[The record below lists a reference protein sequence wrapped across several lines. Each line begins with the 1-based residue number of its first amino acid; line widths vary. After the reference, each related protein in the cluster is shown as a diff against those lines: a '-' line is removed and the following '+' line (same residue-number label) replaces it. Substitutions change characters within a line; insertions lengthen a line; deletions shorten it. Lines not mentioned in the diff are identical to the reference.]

1 LSSPISYFRYAEMVF
16 GDKLLN
22 QFNGELAAL
31 RHQREM
37 ESLGESP
44 GVDRVLDV
52 TVKLAERAGLPP
64 LMGLFR
70 KALKLGQPSVEQMV
84 DNLEFAAYEE
94 SRRIW
99 GHLEGQAERQKEF
112 EARLNSHEAQ
122 VAYLSACFHG
132 LRTSDPQKHS
142 RLALLA
148 INCIFMD
155 DLKPESLDDMM
166 QAAAELRD
174 ADIVMLGKLYEL
186 WKPLLERVE
195 RAKLATSS
203 SPNFHNEFQN
213 VWHRFGRSLDPAEQL
228 EYRGSFARLQSH
240 GMIQQVMFSNYE
252 VGREP
257 YVLLEG
263 GAKFYERLREI
274 GDSSA

>member
-1 LSSPISYFRYAEMVF
+1 M
-16 GDKLLN
+16 N
-22 QFNGELAAL
+22 QFDGELAAL

-37 ESLGESP
+37 DALSESP

-52 TVKLAERAGLPP
+52 TVKLAEKVGLPP
-64 LMGLFR
+64 FMGLFR
-70 KALKLGQPSVEQMV
+70 KALKFGQPSIEKMV
-84 DNLEFAAYEE
+84 DDLESAANEE
-94 SRRIW
+94 IRRIW
-99 GHLEGQAERQKEF
+99 ERLEGQAERQKEF

-132 LRTSDPQKHS
+132 LRTSDPRNHS
-142 RLALLA
+142 RLALLT

-166 QAAAELRD
+166 RSAAELRD
-174 ADIVMLGKLYEL
+174 ADIDMLGRLYEL
-186 WKPLLERVE
+186 WKPLLKRVE

-203 SPNFHNEFQN
+203 SPNFQNEFQN
-213 VWHRFGRSLDPAEQL
+213 GWHRFGHSLNPTEQL

-240 GMIQQVMFSNYE
+240 GMIQQVMFSNNE

-263 GAKFYERLREI
+263 GAKFYERLRGI